1 MQTSRRNFTLGL
13 GAMGLSACTT
23 GTGVLGPRAGS
34 SSAGSSGAA
43 SLPADLR
50 PVPNA
55 GYDAW
60 VTNFRSRAAAQG
72 ISPSTLNA
80 GFRGAGYLPGVVKRD
95 RNQTEF
101 TRTLEDYLAIA
112 ASDERV
118 AKGRAAYARHRSTLN
133 AVEAK
138 YGVAASIVTAV
149 WGLESFYGERRGNV
163 PVISATSTL
172 AYDGRRGA
180 FFEKQLLA
188 ALKILQNGDTTASQL
203 TGSWAGAMGH
213 TQFIPTSYE
222 AFAVDFTGDGRRDI
236 WSNDPADSLASTAAY
251 LSRNGW
257 TRGLKWGGE
266 AGSGAPGGTRLQ
278 PQPGGP
284 VFNVT
289 SNFRVIKRY
298 NNSDSYAIGVGH
310 LADRILGGGPLRA
323 SFPPD
328 KYGLTKDDRVALQQ
342 RLTARGFDTGGS
354 DGVIGPNSRAAI
366 SAYQSSL
373 GLPATGDP
381 SPDLLARLG

>member
-1 MQTSRRNFTLGL
+1 MEHSRRAFTLGL
-13 GAMGLSACTT
+13 GALGLAACTT
-23 GTGVLGPRAGS
+23 GGGGGGALGP
-34 SSAGSSGAA
+34 AA
-43 SLPADLR
+43 NTGLPADLR
-50 PVPNA
+50 PQPNA

-60 VTNFRSRAAAQG
+60 VAAFKARAGGQG
-72 ISPSTLNA
+72 ISAATLSD

-101 TRTLEDYLAIA
+101 SRTLEDYLAIA

-118 AKGRAAYARHRSTLN
+118 SKGRAAFARHRSALA
-133 AVEAK
+133 AVEAR
-138 YGVAASIVTAV
+138 YGVAAEIVTAI

-180 FFEKQLLA
+180 FFEKQLVA
-188 ALKILQNGDTTASQL
+188 ALKILQRGDVSAANM

-213 TQFIPTSYE
+213 TQFIPTSYQ

-236 WSNDPADSLASTAAY
+236 WSNDPSDSLASTAAY

-257 TRGLKWGGE
+257 QRGLKWGGE
-266 AGSGAPGGTRLQ
+266 VGNGAPAGRRLQ
-278 PQPGGP
+278 PQSGGP

-289 SNFRVIKRY
+289 ANFNAIKRY

-310 LADRILGGGPLRA
+310 LADRIAGGGPIRA

-328 KYGLTKDDRVALQQ
+328 KFGLTKDQRVQLQQ
-342 RLTARGFDTGGS
+342 RLTRSGFDTGGA
-354 DGVIGPNSRAAI
+354 DGVLGPKSRAAI
-366 SAYQSSL
+366 SAYQSSV

-381 SPDLLARLG
+381 SLELLRRLS